1 MGTEIKEGIPIV
13 TTESITG
20 YEITEV
26 KGLVWASSVKAKS
39 IIKDIIAMFRV
50 MWGGDIKEYWE
61 LINEARHEILKKLN
75 ENAKAMDANAIVKLR
90 LTTSQV
96 VPGTIEIMAYGTAV
110 TIVPESKGKKKK

>member
-1 MGTEIKEGIPIV
+1 MAEVEITGGIPIV
-13 TTESITG
+13 TTDSIKG
-20 YEITEV
+20 YEIKEV

-50 MWGGDIKEYWE
+50 LWGGDVKEYWE
-61 LINEARHEILKKLN
+61 LINEARHEILRKLN
-75 ENAKAMDANAIVKLR
+75 KNADAMGANAIVKLY

-110 TIVPESKGKKKK
+110 VIEPVKGRKK